1 MPPTSSLLPQM
12 TLTFRYSPQMSIVEP
27 QDCNYM
33 CYLWKDMVNSSQFS
47 FSGIDQGRSG
57 K

>member
-33 CYLWKDMVNSSQFS
+33 CYFS
-47 FSGIDQGRSG
+47 IEIHLPLLSFGGL
-57 K
+57 

>member
-33 CYLWKDMVNSSQFS
+33 CYLCNYMVDSSLFS
-47 FSGIDQGRSG
+47 FGG
-57 K
+57 